1 MSEQTTTPEVDQTL
15 ELNNEMTER
24 RSKLAALRAQGNP
37 FPNDFRRDSLSGDLH
52 AEFGD
57 KSAEELVAL
66 GEDCR
71 SYHDPPDHGQGFLRD
86 PAGHGWQ
93 DPDLRDP

>member
-1 MSEQTTTPEVDQTL
+1 MSEQTTTPEVDHSL

-66 GEDCR
+66 GK
-71 SYHDPPDHGQGFLRD
+71 QVKI
-86 PAGHGWQ
+86 AGRIMTRRIMGKASFATLL
-93 DPDLRDP
+93 DMA

>member
-37 FPNDFRRDSLSGDLH
+37 FPNDFRRDSLDR
-52 AEFGD
+52 
-57 KSAEELVAL
+57 KSVV
-66 GEDCR
+66 
-71 SYHDPPDHGQGFLRD
+71 
-86 PAGHGWQ
+86 
-93 DPDLRDP
+93 